1 MSVEATRLPSGSQL
15 SVFRRQKDFLDC
27 YRSENVSEKY
37 SIREAAAMALAD
49 GPDWVR
55 RLMHLRNK
63 LVAPF
68 GLKSG
73 DVQNRDGE
81 NTKQPGP
88 DDRLGIFR
96 VYSQTDNEL
105 IMGEDDKHLDFRIS
119 VYRDGKS
126 LYLATWVHPHN
137 IWGWSYLTLI
147 LPFHKAIVRDCLAR
161 LEKA

>member
-1 MSVEATRLPSGSQL
+1 MSVEATRLPHGSRL

-27 YRSENVSEKY
+27 YKSENVSEKH
-37 SIREAAAMALAD
+37 SIREAATIALAD

-55 RLMHLRNK
+55 KLMQLRNK

-73 DVQNRDGE
+73 DIQSLERVPAQQSGV
-81 NTKQPGP
+81 

-119 VYRDGKS
+119 VYRESKS

-137 IWGWSYLTLI
+137 IWGWGYLSLV
-147 LPFHKAIVRDCLAR
+147 LPFHKAIVRDSLMR
-161 LEKA
+161 LEEA